1 MKAAKP
7 NKAATRRPYSKKKLL
22 QKSPTAPLNATRA
35 VRGGKKKK
43 KRKHQFRSRLVHA
56 DPLLQL
62 YVTFHS
68 VSIGTHILLKDII
81 EPILL

>member
-43 KRKHQFRSRLVHA
+43 KKG
-56 DPLLQL
+56 
-62 YVTFHS
+62 
-68 VSIGTHILLKDII
+68 SISSGLDWYT
-81 EPILL
+81 PIPCCNYM